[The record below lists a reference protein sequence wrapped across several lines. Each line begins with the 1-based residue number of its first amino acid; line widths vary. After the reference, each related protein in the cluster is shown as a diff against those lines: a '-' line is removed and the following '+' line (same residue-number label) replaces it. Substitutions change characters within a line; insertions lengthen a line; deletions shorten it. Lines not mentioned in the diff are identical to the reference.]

1 MIKIEYRVDTFPY
14 SEKFYIFRVL
24 NDCIFQIIS
33 PNAYY
38 VDDLEWD
45 YFELIFDDP
54 ITAEIICDYLNEAKK
69 KGGKNKWT
77 NIK

>member
-69 KGGKNKWT
+69 REEKINGR
-77 NIK
+77 I